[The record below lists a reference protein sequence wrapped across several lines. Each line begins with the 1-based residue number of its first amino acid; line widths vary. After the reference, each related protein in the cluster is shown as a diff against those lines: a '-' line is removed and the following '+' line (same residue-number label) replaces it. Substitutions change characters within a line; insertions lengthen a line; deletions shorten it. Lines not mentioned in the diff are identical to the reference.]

1 MRGIFVIAL
10 LLGAWCAE
18 AAPAPAATRIV
29 TLAPHLAE
37 LVCAAGGCEKL
48 VGVSRYTDYPAR
60 AAALPQVGDAA
71 TVNLE
76 QVLALQPD
84 LVLAW
89 DGGTPPDNIARLRAL
104 GLRVETVRV
113 RSLKEI
119 ADALWQIGGWMNTR
133 VAAGISVN
141 LYYGHL
147 DKLRR
152 RYWQALPLRVMYQI
166 EHNPIFTVSSLSPI
180 DEAIRTCGGRN
191 VFENLPRVAPVV
203 SLEAVLAADPE
214 VVVFAQQDN
223 GVAIR
228 ELWARWPQATA
239 QKNGNLY
246 AVDADMLARQSP
258 RLLDGIEQLCKVFDL
273 VRAKRRVI
281 EPATAPSATPESSAR

>member
-1 MRGIFVIAL
+1 M
-10 LLGAWCAE
+10 
-18 AAPAPAATRIV
+18 RIV

-37 LVCAAGGCEKL
+37 LVCASGGCERL

-60 AAALPQVGDAA
+60 AAALPQIGDAA

-76 QVLALQPD
+76 QVLALKPD

-104 GLRVETVRV
+104 GLRVELVRV

-133 VAAGISVN
+133 VAAGIAVN

-147 DKLRR
+147 DNLRK

-246 AVDADMLARQSP
+246 AVDADLLARQSP
-258 RLLDGIEQLCKVFDL
+258 RLLDGIELLCKVFDL

-281 EPATAPSATPESSAR
+281 EPATVPSATPESSAR